1 MYWLDTT
8 ILVLLVVGA
17 GLGAWTGLL
26 KQIVRVVGLVAA
38 LAAAIFFHGWA
49 ADALQQSVLRGSDRM
64 VADGLAYGAVFLGV
78 LLAFQLTALVIDRCL
93 KAVKLKW
100 ADRVLGCIV
109 GGLKAAL
116 ILGAIALAVMAF
128 PPNDA
133 TKAITKSRIA
143 PVLARGASLAWQ
155 AVPASYTEGLRRQVD
170 AFNDPGMELPTLAPQ
185 HLTPS
190 GPKPPPAPSV
200 SSQP

>member
-8 ILVLLVVGA
+8 ILVLLAAGA

-38 LAAAIFFHGWA
+38 LAAAVFFHGTA
-49 ADALQQSVLRGSDRM
+49 ADALRKSVLQGSDPM
-64 VADGLAYGAVFLGV
+64 LADGVAYVAVFLGV
-78 LLAFQLTALVIDRCL
+78 LLAFQVTAMLIDRLL

-109 GGLKAAL
+109 GGFKTAL
-116 ILGAIALAVMAF
+116 ILGALALAAMAF

-133 TKAITKSRIA
+133 TIDALKHSQIA
-143 PVLARGASLAWQ
+143 PVLARGAYLAWQ
-155 AVPASYTEGLRRQVD
+155 AVPPSYTERLRKNVD
-170 AFNDPGMELPTLAPQ
+170 PLFQDMALPSPASKP
-185 HLTPS
+185 LT
-190 GPKPPPAPSV
+190 PPAPEHKS
-200 SSQP
+200 